1 MCQQGPRPRFQT
13 RQTVNGRG
21 QRLSVPPSSALLKGI
36 HLEAFE
42 TCIAGIA
49 QQREQK
55 KQENIGKHSENENWN
70 ENRNVAKLFWNYQP
84 FWDENRKCQAH
95 RRRASRPAAAKQ
107 PKSRLCR
114 RLNVSLEPFFPN
126 LQHSPFCHIL
136 SSVCIWTVL
145 DVSNGHVC
153 TPPGDIKGMGKSLVI
168 HKSQSEAPKAPKVQH
183 DEMETQ
189 WRHNESCANGFK
201 LSWTKYEE
209 MKKKPFSSSVILG
222 VLWCPFFHCARKA
235 SKSAFVRWKSLN
247 IRKSG
252 CHVADA
258 TYNGPP
264 SLCDD

>member
-114 RLNVSLEPFFPN
+114 RLNVSLEPFF
-126 LQHSPFCHIL
+126 SKFATFTIL
-136 SSVCIWTVL
+136 PYFVKCLHLDGPRRIQWTCL
-145 DVSNGHVC
+145 YSAWGHQGHGQVSGHPQITVWGSKGSESATRWNGD
-153 TPPGDIKGMGKSLVI
+153 T
-168 HKSQSEAPKAPKVQH
+168 
-183 DEMETQ
+183 METQ
-189 WRHNESCANGFK
+189 WIMCKWFQIKLNQIWGNE
-201 LSWTKYEE
+201 
-209 MKKKPFSSSVILG
+209 KKPFSSSVILG

-258 TYNGPP
+258 TSNGPP